1 MKQATKSLTFA
12 MLAALAAFC
21 AHAEITTGWLPTAAG
36 TYTFTDSANWAN
48 GDVNGVFSADWTPGA
63 NMTINFTDNWT
74 GSFSFLGNITKNVT
88 FQGSGGTKTIYLTDD
103 FVIQPATSGGQ
114 IIFNNSVN
122 LDLGGGTRRFR
133 LYSPSTPDKFR
144 FNGAIVNGDAIIEG
158 SAGISLFNAASFSG
172 NVKVC
177 ENSSVA
183 INYATANSTV
193 RRAEDVELCRGTI
206 AVAAYNGN
214 DTAEFGK
221 IIVNGSE
228 VPGVSI
234 LTSSDNGRSHVSILA
249 ADSLTITNGGTLTVL
264 VDAPGASADAVSAGR
279 IKFTETPIL
288 VGSGLAGSTS
298 APVVPGV
305 IILASVTGSG
315 RASAQLPTGTINKS
329 ETYNTL
335 SFSTYDD
342 TIGLRPLS
350 SNEIATAPDENTPVN
365 LVVESGSPLVLDS
378 AASVNSLQL
387 QASQYRDD
395 VPQISGDA
403 RLKVKSGMVLAM
415 AVKNGVNI
423 AVPLDFENV
432 TGHIVAAGPVGEQVN
447 IGKPVYGSAGLVLTR
462 SLQTSAG
469 LCVAPSSSA
478 RGFVVTAKDEVGAY
492 TGDTYIQCVV
502 DVGSCS
508 FLPHGTRAGNVIVNG
523 SLNFGSISI
532 NGLYGVGAVRGA
544 TLAVGEDGSDSS
556 FAGTAVLTSALNVTG
571 GNFVLDGTVT
581 QGAVNVAS
589 GAAIGGNGLIETT
602 LTFADG
608 AKFDVDVADD
618 VASCL
623 DVAGDVTGGHVT
635 VDVDVTS
642 GKWRTAQCVLRS
654 NVAITATFKRGAGV
668 GALELRNNGTELWAS
683 PKVSGFMIVVR

>member
-1 MKQATKSLTFA
+1 MEHKNIVLALLTCVFA
-12 MLAALAAFC
+12 GTFC
-21 AHAEITTGWLPTAAG
+21 ARADITTGWLPTAAG
-36 TYTFTDSANWAN
+36 NYTFTDSANWAN
-48 GDVNGVFSADWTPGA
+48 EDVNGVFSADWTPSA

-74 GSFSFLGNITKNVT
+74 GSFSFLGNITKQMT
-88 FQGSGGTKTIYLTDD
+88 FQGSGGTRTVYLTDD
-103 FVIQPATSGGQ
+103 LIVQPAASSAQ

-122 LDLGGGTRRFR
+122 LDLGGETRRFL
-133 LYSPSTPDKFR
+133 LYSPSTPDRFR
-144 FNGAIVNGDAIIEG
+144 FNGAIVNGDAIVEG
-158 SAGISLFNAASFSG
+158 SAGISLFNAASFGG

-177 ENSSVA
+177 ENSALV
-183 INYATANSTV
+183 INYASANSTV
-193 RRAEDVELCRGTI
+193 RRAEDVELCRGTLS
-206 AVAAYNGN
+206 VSAYNGN
-214 DTAEFGK
+214 DTAKFRR

-234 LTSSDNGRSHVSILA
+234 LTSSDNGRNHVSTLE
-249 ADSLTITNGGTLTVL
+249 ADSLTITNGGMLTVL
-264 VDAPGASADAVSAGR
+264 VDAPGASADAESAGR
-279 IKFTETPIL
+279 IVFAEKPTL
-288 VGSGLAGSTS
+288 VGTGLVGSTS

-387 QASQYRDD
+387 RASQYRDD

-403 RLKVKSGMVLAM
+403 RLKVKSGMVVAM

-462 SLQTSAG
+462 SLQTSAD

-478 RGFVVTAKDEVGAY
+478 RGFGVTANDEVGAY

-544 TLAVGEDGSDSS
+544 TLAVGEDGSNSS
-556 FAGTAVLTSALNVTG
+556 FGGTAVLTSALNVRG
-571 GNFVLDGTVT
+571 GDFILDGTVT
-581 QGAVNVAS
+581 QGAVNVAA
-589 GAAIGGNGLIETT
+589 GAAIGGAGEIQTT
-602 LTFADG
+602 LAFAEG
-608 AKFDVDVADD
+608 AKLAVAVADD
-618 VASCL
+618 EAACL
-623 DVAGDVTGGHVT
+623 TVAGAVTGGPVT
-635 VDVDVTS
+635 VNANVTS
-642 GKWRTAQCVLRS
+642 GKWRTAQCVLKS
-654 NVAITATFKRGAGV
+654 DVAITATFNRGAGV
-668 GALELRNNGTELWAS
+668 GALELKNNNTELWAS
-683 PKVSGFMIVVR
+683 PKVPGLTIVFR